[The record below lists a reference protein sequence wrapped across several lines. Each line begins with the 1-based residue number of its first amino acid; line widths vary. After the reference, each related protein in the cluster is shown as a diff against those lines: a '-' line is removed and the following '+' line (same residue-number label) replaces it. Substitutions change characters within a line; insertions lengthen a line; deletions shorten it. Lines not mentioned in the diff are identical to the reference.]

1 MESQKIVCFGE
12 ILWDNLKEG
21 RRLGGA
27 PLNVCYHL
35 NKLGI
40 NSSIVT
46 QIGSDPDGIEILK
59 ELKRLGV
66 SDEFCTTSAYKPTST
81 VNVKVTEPEQ
91 ISYEIVEDVAWDYI
105 KCTDDIKKLVTNA
118 SGLVFGSLIARNEIS
133 RHTLFGLIKKSKYRI
148 FDVNLRY
155 PFYSK
160 DLIYSLLEET
170 DLLKLNED
178 EITIISKWLGSGRGE
193 EINQKITY
201 LQACFPNIKEIILT
215 RGSMGAIY
223 FSDTESI
230 KVDAYPVEV
239 QDTVG
244 SGDAFL
250 AGFVANKIN
259 KKPIRTALQQAS
271 ILSSYIAGQ
280 RGGCPEYDLQDLI
293 GLGD

>member
-46 QIGSDPDGIEILK
+46 QIGSDPDGIEILN

-66 SDEFCTTSAYKPTST
+66 SDEFCAISPYKPTST

-118 SGLVFGSLIARNEIS
+118 SGLVFGSLIARNEMS
-133 RHTLFGLIKKSKYRI
+133 RRTLFGLIKKSNYRI

-160 DLIYSLLEET
+160 DLICSLLEET

-178 EITIISKWLGSGRGE
+178 EIMIISKWLGSGREG
-193 EINQKITY
+193 IKQKITR
-201 LQACFPNIKEIILT
+201 LQA
-215 RGSMGAIY
+215 
-223 FSDTESI
+223 
-230 KVDAYPVEV
+230 
-239 QDTVG
+239 
-244 SGDAFL
+244 
-250 AGFVANKIN
+250 
-259 KKPIRTALQQAS
+259 
-271 ILSSYIAGQ
+271 
-280 RGGCPEYDLQDLI
+280 
-293 GLGD
+293 